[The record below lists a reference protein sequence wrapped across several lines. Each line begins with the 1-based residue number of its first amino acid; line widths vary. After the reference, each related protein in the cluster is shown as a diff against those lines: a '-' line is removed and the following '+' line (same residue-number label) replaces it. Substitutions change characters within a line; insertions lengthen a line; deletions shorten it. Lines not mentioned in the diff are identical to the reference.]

1 MSYLDKLGKIEAL
14 IQRAASDGERQ
25 AAQLA
30 KERIISK
37 VSLDQADK
45 PVEYRVPASSP
56 WEKRLFV
63 AICGKHGFK
72 TYRYNRQKYTTTR
85 LLISKNMMDN
95 LLWPE
100 YLQYSNILR
109 ELVDD
114 ITKEVINSIYY
125 VSEEEPLVASE
136 INFQGGAW
144 DLT

>member
-1 MSYLDKLGKIEAL
+1 MSYLDKLTKIEAL

-30 KERIISK
+30 KERLISK

-45 PVEYRVPASSP
+45 PIEYRVSLSSE

-72 TYRYNRQKYTTTR
+72 TYRYNRQKYTTAR

-95 LLWPE
+95 LLWPD
-100 YLQYSNILR
+100 YLQYSKILR
-109 ELVDD
+109 ELVED
-114 ITKEVINSIYY
+114 ITKEVINSIHY
-125 VSEEEPLVASE
+125 VNEEELVIAGE
-136 INFQGGAW
+136 IDLQGGAST
-144 DLT
+144 LA